1 MKILGITRITL
12 VSLGLLSFTATAQMS
27 PAKMYPGKKHK
38 IVLKESA
45 KLGDKTF
52 AAGTYTFQHQTI
64 LGSYYV
70 HFQKLEEYPGAHMLP
85 KFKPM
90 EAGVFPCKLEPA
102 PSRFKKTT
110 VVIEHDAQGAHI
122 TKLEIKGEGAF
133 YVF

>member
-1 MKILGITRITL
+1 MKILGITRIIL
-12 VSLGLLSFTATAQMS
+12 ASLGLLSFTVTAQTS
-27 PAKMYPGKKHK
+27 PCKMYLGKKHK

-52 AAGTYTFQHQTI
+52 APGTYIVQQQTI
-64 LGSYYV
+64 HGSYYV

-85 KFKPM
+85 RFKPM

-110 VVIEHDAQGAHI
+110 AVIEHDAQGAHI
-122 TKLEIKGEGAF
+122 TKLQIKGEEALH
-133 YVF
+133 VF